1 MKLQSLF
8 AGAAGG
14 FGQRMLVQKFGSKL
28 PFTGYGRQ
36 AAEGVLGVLV
46 GMGIERFGG
55 GSSALRALGQGMAV
69 TSLAVTATGMVTRSR
84 LLAGEE
90 V

>member
-14 FGQRMLVQKFGSKL
+14 FGQRMLVSKFGSKL

-46 GMGIERFGG
+46 GMGIEKFGG
-55 GSSALRALGQGMAV
+55 GSGMARALGQGMAV
-69 TSLAVTATGMVTRSR
+69 TALAMTATGMVHRRSI
-84 LLAGEE
+84 LSGGE